1 MTAIKD
7 CSGKRDIHRLK
18 KKHLLLMN
26 KENKSVILWLLSG
39 CVLVFVMVVVGGIT
53 RLTNSGLSMTDWHLV
68 TDTFP
73 PLSEAKWQEAFEQ
86 YKQFPEYQKVNIY
99 NNFTLSDYKFIYF
112 WEWFHR
118 LIGRLIGIV
127 FIIPFVYFL
136 IRKKIDKATL
146 HKCYILLGM
155 GALQGF
161 FGWFMVK
168 SGLVDNPDVS
178 HFRLSLHLTFAFVT
192 FAYTLWVALDLMYPQ
207 RNEVIVPLRKIA
219 RFTLAVLLLQI
230 IYGGFVAGL
239 NAGMIH
245 NHWPMMSEGQFIH
258 DSVFVEKENLL
269 LSFTEG
275 KSGVQFVHRTMA
287 YVVVG
292 MILFLFFRSKKYSLT
307 VQQKNGLNTLVVI
320 VFLQFTLGV
329 FTLLYSVPIWLG
341 LTHQVMAFFLLTAMT
356 FTLHRL
362 SK

>member
-1 MTAIKD
+1 MKKD
-7 CSGKRDIHRLK
+7 
-18 KKHLLLMN
+18 
-26 KENKSVILWLLSG
+26 KSVIYWLLSG
-39 CVLVFVMVVVGGIT
+39 CVLVFIMVVVGGIT

-68 TDTFP
+68 TDTLP
-73 PLSEAKWQEAFEQ
+73 PLSDAAWQHAFDE
-86 YKQFPEYQKVNIY
+86 YKKFPEYQKINIH
-99 NNFTLSDYKFIYF
+99 NDFQLSDYKFIYF

-118 LIGRLIGIV
+118 FIGRIIGLV
-127 FIIPFVYFL
+127 FMVPFVYFL
-136 IRKKIDKATL
+136 VQKRIDKATL

-178 HFRLSLHLTFAFVT
+178 HFRLSLHLTFAFIT
-192 FAYTLWVALDLMYPQ
+192 FAYTLWVALDLIYPDK
-207 RNEVIVPLRKIA
+207 REVIVPLKKLA
-219 RFTLAVLLLQI
+219 RITLAFLLIQI

-239 NAGMIH
+239 NAGLVH
-245 NHWPMMSEGQFIH
+245 NHWPLMSDGQFFH
-258 DSVFVEKENLL
+258 DSILLEKDSWLAR
-269 LSFTEG
+269 FTEG

-292 MILFLFFRSKKYSLT
+292 LITLLYFKSKKYTLT
-307 VQQKNGLNTLVVI
+307 PQQQNGLNALIGI
-320 VFLQFTLGV
+320 VLLQFTLGV
-329 FTLLYSVPIWLG
+329 FTLLYSVPLWLG
-341 LTHQVMAFFLLTAMT
+341 LIHQVVAFFLLTAMT

>member
-1 MTAIKD
+1 MKNQD
-7 CSGKRDIHRLK
+7 RP
-18 KKHLLLMN
+18 
-26 KENKSVILWLLSG
+26 VVFWLLTG

-73 PLSEAKWQEAFEQ
+73 PLTNEKWHEAFEA
-86 YKQFPEYQKVNIY
+86 YKQFPEYQKINIH
-99 NNFTLSDYKFIYF
+99 NDFGLDDYKYIYF

-118 LIGRLIGIV
+118 FIGRIIGIV
-127 FIIPFVYFL
+127 FIVPFVYFL
-136 IRKKIDKATL
+136 IRKRLDKPTIS
-146 HKCYILLGM
+146 KCLILLGM

-178 HFRLSLHLTFAFVT
+178 HFRLSLHLTFAFLT
-192 FAYTLWVALDLMYPQ
+192 FAYTLWVALDLIYPM
-207 RNEVIVPLRKIA
+207 RRPPVLELRKWA
-219 RFTLAVLLLQI
+219 RAGLIILLLQI

-239 NAGMIH
+239 NAGLIH
-245 NHWPMMSEGQFIH
+245 NHWPMMSDGQFIH
-258 DSVFVEKENLL
+258 DSVFIEYDSALAN
-269 LSFTEG
+269 FTEG

-287 YVVVG
+287 YFVVG
-292 MILFLFFRSKKYSLT
+292 FILLLFIKSKKVLLSQDQKSGISLAVLLVF
-307 VQQKNGLNTLVVI
+307 VQ
-320 VFLQFTLGV
+320 FALGV
-329 FTLLYSVPIWLG
+329 FTLHYSVPLSLG
-341 LTHQVMAFFLLTAMT
+341 LLHQVVAFFLLIAMT